1 MEDFLPIL
9 IGIIWL
15 AITWY
20 NKDQKKK
27 QRAAASKPKAENRKR
42 EPSILEQI
50 LTGQEIKINPPRL
63 SSLFEEEEEEPSGLA
78 PVQPE
83 QGNSS
88 PFLHK
93 ETAEFLKEGQSA
105 LKYERIPVYKEEFD
119 KEEFNISKRAGI
131 EEFDLRKAVI
141 YSEILHPPYIDYK

>member
-27 QRAAASKPKAENRKR
+27 QRAAASKPKAENKKR

-63 SSLFEEEEEEPSGLA
+63 SSLFEEEEEEPTGLE

>member
-63 SSLFEEEEEEPSGLA
+63 SSLFEEEEEEPSGLE